1 MQIDPNRQ
9 GKLPHVN
16 PPSPFQS
23 RDGRFRGWKVCF
35 PGQRPLATP
44 AVVDGRVFVGGGF
57 GSYEFYALDARSG
70 DILWEYQTS
79 DDGPTAA
86 VVDQGFVVFNTES
99 CELEVLT
106 VEGSP
111 VWKKWL
117 GDPLMSMPAVGAGR
131 IFMAYP
137 DSRGDHRHYLACFDL
152 RTGTEFWKQPIE
164 GEIITAPVLAEGHVH
179 FATLD
184 GTLHRVRQSDGHI
197 EWKEPRNATS
207 SPVVWQGECYFSQR
221 HEVAGGGSAQQG
233 PYQAE
238 WLAARVLHEP
248 RLRQYEGTSRKAD
261 YLDHVKRMHGSPVY
275 ASDEHRD
282 ANVGFAHAKGD
293 AKMFQAMRNLGQAHV
308 HAIWAYQGSKPFV
321 SRGRLYAAH
330 GDTVSSADPRS
341 DQVFWKKT
349 LGEQAEGDEELLD
362 SPLTPPAIV
371 KSKLSFGTVH
381 GELHCLAAESGDVL
395 WSAEVGEPVIFQPA
409 IASGRVYMGTEAGSL
424 ICLETGDAGD
434 DGSGSCGEPT
444 RPTMEGQRAPD
455 RTREGSTRKEAVAS
469 PLRDDEQ
476 RFWSSGNDIFIHD
489 EANS

>member
-1 MQIDPNRQ
+1 VALSARTSRKATRPMQIDPKRK

-23 RDGRFRGWKVCF
+23 RDGRFRGWKVSF

-86 VVDQGFVVFNTES
+86 VVDEGFVVFNTES

-106 VEGSP
+106 VEGSL

-117 GDPLMSMPAVGAGR
+117 GDPLMSMPAVGGGR

-152 RTGTEFWKQPIE
+152 RAGTKYWKQPIE

-197 EWKEPRNATS
+197 EWKESRNATS

-221 HEVAGGGSAQQG
+221 HEVAGGGPAQEG
-233 PYQAE
+233 SYQTE
-238 WLAARVLHEP
+238 WLAARALHEP
-248 RLRQYEGTSRKAD
+248 KMRQYEGTSRKAD
-261 YLDHVKRMHGSPVY
+261 YLDHVKRKHGSPVY

-293 AKMFQAMRNLGQAHV
+293 SKMYQAMRNLGQAHV

-349 LGEQAEGDEELLD
+349 LGEQAEGGQELLD

-371 KSKLSFGTVH
+371 KSKLFFGTVH
-381 GELHCLAAESGDVL
+381 GELHCLAAESGEVL
-395 WSAEVGEPVIFQPA
+395 WSAGVGEPVIFQPA

-434 DGSGSCGEPT
+434 DGWLMWGADSAHNG
-444 RPTMEGQRAPD
+444 RP
-455 RTREGSTRKEAVAS
+455 EGS
-469 PLRDDEQ
+469 
-476 RFWSSGNDIFIHD
+476 
-489 EANS
+489 